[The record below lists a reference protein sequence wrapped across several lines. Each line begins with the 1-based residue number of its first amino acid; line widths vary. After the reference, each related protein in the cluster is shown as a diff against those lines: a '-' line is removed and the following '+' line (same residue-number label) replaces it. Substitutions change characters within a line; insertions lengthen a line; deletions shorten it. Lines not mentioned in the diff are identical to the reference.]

1 MTPRCQ
7 IRKSP
12 TREADRSQDLL
23 KPESRRSGRSANG
36 WSFLLNGAEQRGK
49 ILGNMLVTILWKNP
63 EEFVI

>member
-23 KPESRRSGRSANG
+23 KPERSRSGRSAYG
-36 WSFLLNGAEQRGK
+36 RGSLLNGTEQRGK
-49 ILGNMLVTILWKNP
+49 IHGNMLVTISWRNP